1 MSESDQHRSL
11 VQALAWEISESSLW
25 QNPPIL
31 YCDIQDGATI
41 DMPPIIGNNRPDV
54 FARDLSEG
62 IIVIGEAKTANDI
75 DNQHTFDQLIS
86 FFDYLCSQAQG
97 ELWMGVPW
105 LSAGTALRVCKQL
118 RKRASAQHIPIRVLS
133 FMVGNTSIKR
143 VWHE

>member
-11 VQALAWEISESSLW
+11 VQALAREISDSSLW

-31 YCDIQDGATI
+31 YCDIQDGSAL

-54 FARDLSEG
+54 FARDLG
-62 IIVIGEAKTANDI
+62 VLVIGEAKTANDI

-97 ELWMGVPW
+97 EFWMGVPW
-105 LSAGTALRVCKQL
+105 LNAGTALRVCKHL
-118 RKRASAQHIPIRVLS
+118 RKKASAQRIPIRVLS
-133 FMVGNTSIKR
+133 FMVGNTNIKR